1 MELSL
6 VKQTIEKEINK
17 EVKVI
22 ERFLGG
28 MSNFTYLIE
37 VDNVLYTY
45 RIPGKNS
52 EVFINREV
60 ERENLSLIRKLNL
73 NCTNVYLNINNG
85 HKMSQYIKGDD
96 LSKQSVDYDE
106 IANKLKLLHN
116 SKIKAVN
123 DYIKKDKLAYY
134 ESLLN
139 QKHNEEYNE
148 LKNILFKYLDAYK
161 DIELVFCHG
170 DSQKSN
176 WIKSN
181 DYFLLDWEYSGNNDP
196 YYDIACF
203 GNVEFTEAQTLLKHY
218 LGKEP
223 NTSEMNRLIL
233 NRWFQCMQ
241 WYNVAL
247 YKEQIGLSKDLNVD
261 FKAISEKYITLAKSF
276 KDMVK
281 M

>member
-247 YKEQIGLSKDLNVD
+247 YKEEIGLSKDLNID
-261 FKAISEKYITLAKSF
+261 FKFVSNKYITLAKEF
-276 KDMVK
+276 IDMIK
-281 M
+281 